1 MAMDREQIVLQASEA
16 FKEALGNYA
25 AENNLAM
32 AEVIRQAVAD
42 RIGYDY
48 QNEPARPRATKYATE
63 AERKAAGLQRAAL
76 VRWGKT
82 AVTRAMN
89 DGNIDVATII
99 ARAVNDGDYES
110 LEALKSAAD
119 DQDAES

>member
-48 QNEPARPRATKYATE
+48 QNEPARPRTTKYATE
-63 AERKAAGLQRAAL
+63 AERKAAQLGRAAL
-76 VRWGKT
+76 IRWGKSAT
-82 AVTRAMN
+82 TRALN
-89 DGNIDVATII
+89 AGEIEIATVI

-110 LEALKSAAD
+110 LEALK
-119 DQDAES
+119 DASEAEIEG